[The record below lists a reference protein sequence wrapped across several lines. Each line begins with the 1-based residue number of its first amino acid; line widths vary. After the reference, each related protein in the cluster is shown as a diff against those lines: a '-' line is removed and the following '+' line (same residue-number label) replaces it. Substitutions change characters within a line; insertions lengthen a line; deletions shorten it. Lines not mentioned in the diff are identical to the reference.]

1 MAVDPKLVR
10 DLREATGAGM
20 MDCKKALE
28 AAGGDFDAAKDH
40 LRAQGAA
47 KAEKKSSRSMGEGR
61 IFTAI
66 AEDGR
71 TGAAV
76 AMSCETDFV
85 AKTPEFVA
93 FGEGLA
99 QHMLANEVADTEALM
114 AQAYGGADSVEAALK
129 DLIGK
134 LGENMSVARAVRLSS
149 PSGRVGTYLHHDLK
163 KLGIAAVKTEAEP
176 GAAEETLKALCMHV
190 VFNET
195 QAMRREDLDQ
205 SEIERERAIFL
216 EQVKD
221 KPENIQ
227 DKIVSG
233 KLESYYADRVL
244 PEQPWIHENKTTVA
258 KTISAALGAGSEV
271 EDFAYVKV

>member
-1 MAVDPKLVR
+1 MAVDAKLVR

-28 AAGGDFDAAKDH
+28 ASAGDFDAAKDH
-40 LRAQGAA
+40 LRAAGTA

-61 IFTAI
+61 IFTALSD
-66 AEDGR
+66 DGR
-71 TGAAV
+71 VGAAV
-76 AMSCETDFV
+76 QMSCETDFV
-85 AKTPEFVA
+85 AKTPDFEA

-99 QHMLANEVADTEALM
+99 KHLLENEAADTEALL
-114 AQAYGGADSVEAALK
+114 AQPFGAGTVETALK
-129 DLIGK
+129 DMIGK
-134 LGENMSVARAVRLSS
+134 LGENMSVASSARLAS
-149 PSGRVGTYLHHDLK
+149 PEGWVGTYLHHDLK
-163 KLGIAAVKTEAEP
+163 KLGIAAVKT
-176 GAAEETLKALCMHV
+176 GADRDAAAATLKDLCMHV

-195 QAMRREDLDQ
+195 ATMFREELDAD
-205 SEIERERAIFL
+205 EIERERAIYL

-244 PEQPWIHENKTTVA
+244 PEQPWFKEPKQTVA
-258 KTISAALGAGSEV
+258 RALAEAMGGDTEIQG
-271 EDFAYVKV
+271 FAFLKV